1 MIYQKK
7 HQKCHLKSGDF
18 VFIQSGDNRGKIGKI
33 LSINKRKLKA
43 LISFQNNS
51 IAPLFIH
58 ISNLSFYDITLSQFS
73 RVGYIVQNNK
83 KERYLKKGK
92 NTIKLSA

>member
-33 LSINKRKLKA
+33 LSINKKKLKA
-43 LISFQNNS
+43 LISFQNS
-51 IAPLFIH
+51 STVPLFIH
-58 ISNLSFYDITLSQFS
+58 ISNLFFYDIVLSQFS
-73 RVGYIVQNNK
+73 RIGYTVQNNK
-83 KERYLKKGK
+83 KERYLKKQK
-92 NTIKLSA
+92 ILSN